1 MENNNKEVLFNKKEL
16 VAFSSMLTVMT
27 IISVLIINYINITN
41 NLITIAELEVNIS
54 LILPSLFISLISGI
68 VITVTPI
75 LFKLPSVKPTLNK
88 KRYWIIYIILFLLGL
103 VAFQAIVMGLTSLSI
118 SKSISVILA
127 MIVFN
132 SYLYLMLKM
141 YLYGYIKHT
150 GLFYEIVRFALVGV
164 IAAMFD
170 LSTCYIFQFII
181 LPQSWPDIALTI
193 VSVTF
198 GFMVGVFVNYICS
211 VYMVF
216 KSTTNK
222 DKSRTAYGRLLF
234 VLLASVGLFMGYGFQ
249 FLFFD
254 FIGLGYLLSFVL
266 RTLIVLIWNY
276 LSRKFFIFK

>member
-1 MENNNKEVLFNKKEL
+1 MKNNNKEVLFNKKEL
-16 VAFSSMLTVMT
+16 VAFGSILTLMT
-27 IISVLIINYINITN
+27 IASVLIVNFLNITN
-41 NLITIAELEVNIS
+41 NPVTIAELEVNLS
-54 LILPSLFISLISGI
+54 LFLPSLLISLISGI

-88 KRYWIIYIILFLLGL
+88 KRYWIIYSILFLLGL
-103 VAFQAIVMGLTSLSI
+103 VAFQAIMMGLTSLSI
-118 SKSISVILA
+118 SKAISVVVA

-132 SYLYLMLKM
+132 CYLYLMLKM
-141 YLYGYIKHT
+141 YLYGYVTHK

-170 LSTCYIFQFII
+170 LSTCYIFQFLI

-198 GFMVGVFVNYICS
+198 GFMVGVLVNYICS

-222 DKSRTAYGRLLF
+222 DKSRTAYGRFLF

-249 FLFFD
+249 YLFFD

-266 RTLIVLIWNY
+266 RTLIVLVWNY

>member
-1 MENNNKEVLFNKKEL
+1 MKNNNKEVLFNKKEL
-16 VAFSSMLTVMT
+16 VAFGSILTLMT
-27 IISVLIINYINITN
+27 IASVLIVNFLNITN
-41 NLITIAELEVNIS
+41 NPVTIAELEVNLS
-54 LILPSLFISLISGI
+54 LFLPSLLISLISGI

-88 KRYWIIYIILFLLGL
+88 KRYWIIYSILFLLGL
-103 VAFQAIVMGLTSLSI
+103 VAFQAIMMGLTSLSI
-118 SKSISVILA
+118 SKAISVVVA

-132 SYLYLMLKM
+132 CYLYLMLKM
-141 YLYGYIKHT
+141 YLYGYVTHR

-170 LSTCYIFQFII
+170 LSTCYIFQFLI

-198 GFMVGVFVNYICS
+198 GFMVGVLVNYICS

-222 DKSRTAYGRLLF
+222 DKSRTAYGRFLF

-249 FLFFD
+249 YLFFD

-266 RTLIVLIWNY
+266 RTLIVLVWNY